1 MKKRYSIFPI
11 EDNHIWEEYN
21 KGRTAQDWRAEK
33 IDLSTDR
40 YDLLN
45 EQEQF
50 MVDNIIA
57 FFSNAD
63 GLINDNIADL
73 LKQDF
78 SSCNEIVF
86 WYNLQTIQEQEHNI
100 LYSLFIQTYIQ
111 DIQKRDDL
119 FNALETNSIV
129 INKCKWFDKWVNN
142 GTKAHKLIGL
152 ALSEGLLFSSLF
164 ASVFYF
170 RSDSRL
176 KGFIEGNDYVSKDEA
191 SHYRMSVYI
200 YDNYLTDD
208 EKLSKEEIQSIIL
221 DCYELEK
228 EYVLQ
233 VIPDKLIG
241 LNKNNMLQYV
251 QYITDTILSDFG
263 VQPVFNVTQPLA
275 YMQQLALEGKNNF
288 FERKSASYT
297 KYSSLNNE
305 DITYNEDF

>member
-1 MKKRYSIFPI
+1 M
-11 EDNHIWEEYN
+11 
-21 KGRTAQDWRAEK
+21 
-33 IDLSTDR
+33 
-40 YDLLN
+40 
-45 EQEQF
+45 
-50 MVDNIIA
+50 
-57 FFSNAD
+57 
-63 GLINDNIADL
+63 
-73 LKQDF
+73 
-78 SSCNEIVF
+78 
-86 WYNLQTIQEQEHNI
+86 
-100 LYSLFIQTYIQ
+100 
-111 DIQKRDDL
+111 
-119 FNALETNSIV
+119 
-129 INKCKWFDKWVNN
+129 
-142 GTKAHKLIGL
+142 
-152 ALSEGLLFSSLF
+152 LFSSLF

-263 VQPVFNVTQPLA
+263 VQSVFNVTQPLA